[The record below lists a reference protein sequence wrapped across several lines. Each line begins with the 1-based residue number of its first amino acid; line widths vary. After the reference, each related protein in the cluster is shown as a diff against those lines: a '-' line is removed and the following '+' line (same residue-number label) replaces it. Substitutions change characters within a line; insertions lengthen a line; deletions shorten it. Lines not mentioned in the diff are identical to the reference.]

1 MTRHPHRRGRLLAAA
16 TATVLATTL
25 AVPVAW
31 ADTAAPGPVTAPIT
45 LPAETVPASVDPG
58 QVVDVSS
65 TGVLHGSSGNSYA
78 WTDFASG
85 TTTQLA
91 LPSGTLNAR
100 YAGNGLVAFYAD
112 GAGRSLLVFHSLSDG
127 SRRTACDCYVYGA
140 FAGKALVS
148 DQGRGLALAS
158 PDGTLT
164 PVAAPAGAVFSS
176 SVWGGGDNDHMM
188 IGYVQNGVQHYLWIN
203 ADGSTSVIDAS
214 QLPGSGQ
221 FVAVGG
227 GKLVFLNAAGD
238 VRVFDAGD
246 VTAPPVS
253 VTLSLRGWF
262 RPVGVVGDNLIVVTS
277 AGASGFTVS
286 ALPLNGG
293 PGQSLGAGY
302 PVTAAPLTDPESPD
316 GKVVVAQPS
325 ASGTTLRVLTAASD
339 GSVDSTPLAD
349 FPTATWRPDALA
361 LANGELTVAYT
372 SPYTPDS
379 SRMQHTELPVD
390 AAGTTGSTTSSAPS
404 LPRGDALFSTAGGSP
419 VVVDAA
425 NGDIGAGAGSMSP
438 TGLSHLSDV
447 QVAGSTEAFSGL
459 TPAGT
464 RIIQVGTG
472 VNTHQL
478 PFKTFALSA
487 TTLWTQTAPGT
498 VTGADLINLPTTAP
512 APGTFTVADCPLSV
526 LRANGQ
532 WLYWACATADGGAG
546 VYNTVTRTSV
556 PVPWT
561 ADGDTALGDG
571 FVATVSGNTLSVT
584 DVTSGTAQT
593 RKVADLADPV
603 LGQGWTVDPYGGGI
617 VYAGSDGTVHVV
629 PSGVSPSDVVLY
641 GQTTGTRDDGTGWR
655 GTWQISRP
663 IASWTLTV
671 TSMATGRV
679 VSTVTGGPARAQF
692 TAQWDGT
699 EPGITRPSI
708 GPYTWKITARP
719 ADGRGPDA
727 TTTGTTLLPGGAP
740 AFHDF
745 QSANGL
751 PDTFGDILVRTS
763 ATTFSYKDSTGNGS
777 FIPLQDK
784 TTWPA
789 GTTMVPFGPLRD
801 RKTNDVLV
809 RMPSGDL
816 RAYSSPYNGNA
827 YTDLGTGWN
836 QFKWLGHTG
845 DVNGDGYPDL
855 LAWSASNG
863 NLYLY
868 PGNAQGRFGARVLLR
883 SGLAY
888 TRLIA
893 VGDVTGDGVGDL
905 LAYDHQGNL
914 WLMAGNGKG
923 DYAARK
929 EIFADWGRGYNAING
944 VGDVTG
950 DGKADLLER
959 DSAGNVWVNPGHGDG
974 TFGARIKAGA
984 GWQNYLNLY

>member
-16 TATVLATTL
+16 TATVLAATC

-31 ADTAAPGPVTAPIT
+31 ADTTTPGPVTAPIT
-45 LPAETVPASVDPG
+45 LPAETVPASIDPG

-65 TGVLHGSSGNSYA
+65 TGVLHGSYGNSYA

-91 LPSGTLNAR
+91 LPSGAGNAR
-100 YAGNGLVAFYAD
+100 YAGNGLVAFYAN
-112 GAGRSLLVFHSLSDG
+112 GTGGTPLVFQSLSDG

-148 DQGRGLALAS
+148 NQGRGLALAS

-164 PVAAPAGAVFSS
+164 PVAVPAGAVFST

-188 IGYVQNGVQHYLWIN
+188 MGYEQDGAPHYLWIN

-214 QLPGSGQ
+214 SLPGTGQ
-221 FVAVGG
+221 FAVGD

-253 VTLSLRGWF
+253 VTLSLPGRS
-262 RPVGVVGDNLIVVTS
+262 RPVGVVGDNLIVATS
-277 AGASGFTVS
+277 GGAPGFTLS

-293 PGQSLGAGY
+293 PGQSLGTGY
-302 PVTAAPLTDPESPD
+302 LAAAAPLTDPESPD

-325 ASGTTLRVLTAASD
+325 ASGTTLRVLTAATD
-339 GSVDSTPLAD
+339 GSVDSTALAD

-361 LANGELTVAYT
+361 LANGELTTAYT
-372 SPYTPDS
+372 SPYTPDR

-390 AAGTTGSTTSSAPS
+390 AAGTTGSTTSLAAS
-404 LPRGDALFSTAGGSP
+404 LPQGDALFASANGSP
-419 VVVDAA
+419 VVVNAA
-425 NGDIGAGAGSMSP
+425 NGDIGAGAGSMTP

-459 TPAGT
+459 TSAGT
-464 RIIQVGTG
+464 RVIQVGTG
-472 VNTHQL
+472 VDTDQL

-498 VTGADLINLPTTAP
+498 VTGVNLNTSPSTAP
-512 APGTFTVADCPLSV
+512 APGTFHVADCPLSV
-526 LRANGQ
+526 LRANGP
-532 WLYWACATADGGAG
+532 WIYWACATADGGAG

-571 FVATVSGNTLSVT
+571 FVATASGSTLSVT

-593 RKVADLADPV
+593 RKVADLVDPV

-617 VYAGSDGTVHVV
+617 AYSGSDGTVHVV
-629 PSGVSPSDVVLY
+629 PSGVSPSDVALY
-641 GQTTGTRDDGTGWR
+641 GQTTTGVRSAGTAWQ
-655 GTWQISRP
+655 GTWQVTRP

-671 TSMATGRV
+671 TSVATGRV

-708 GPYTWKITARP
+708 GPYTWRITAQP

-751 PDTFGDILVRTS
+751 QDTFGDIVVRTS
-763 ATTFSYKDSTGNGS
+763 ATTFSFKDSTGNGS

-784 TTWPA
+784 STWPA
-789 GTTMVPFGPLRD
+789 GTTVVPFGPLRD
-801 RKTNDVLV
+801 RNTNDMLV
-809 RMPSGDL
+809 RTPSGDL
-816 RAYSSPYNGNA
+816 RVYSALYNGNA

-836 QFKWLGHTG
+836 QFKWLGYTG

-868 PGNAQGRFGARVLLR
+868 PGTAQGRFGARVLLR
-883 SGLAY
+883 NGLAY
-888 TRLIA
+888 TKLIA

-905 LAYDHQGNL
+905 LAYDHLGNL
-914 WLMAGNGKG
+914 WLMTGNGKG

-929 EIFADWGRGYNAING
+929 EVFADWGQAYNTIIG

-959 DSAGNVWVNPGHGDG
+959 DSAGNVWVNPGRGNG

>member
-1 MTRHPHRRGRLLAAA
+1 MAQHPHRRGRLLAAA
-16 TATVLATTL
+16 IATVLAATF
-25 AVPVAW
+25 AGPVAW

-58 QVVDVSS
+58 QVAGVSS
-65 TGVLHGSSGNSYA
+65 SGVLHGSYGNSYA

-91 LPSGTLNAR
+91 FPAGTRDAR
-100 YAGNGLVAFYAD
+100 YAGNGLVAFYAN
-112 GAGRSLLVFHSLSDG
+112 GASGTPLVFESLSDG
-127 SRRTACDCYVYGA
+127 SRQTACDCYVYGA

-148 DQGRGLALAS
+148 NHGRGLALAS

-164 PVAAPAGAVFSS
+164 PVAAPTGAVFSS
-176 SVWGGGDNDHMM
+176 SVWGGGDNDHML
-188 IGYVQNGVQHYLWIN
+188 IGYEQNGAQYYLWIN
-203 ADGSTSVIDAS
+203 ADGSNSVIDAS
-214 QLPGSGQ
+214 SLPGTGQ
-221 FVAVGG
+221 FAVGD

-238 VRVFDAGD
+238 VRVFDASD
-246 VTAPPVS
+246 VTASPVS
-253 VTLSLRGWF
+253 VTLSLPGPS

-277 AGASGFTVS
+277 AGGSGFTLS

-293 PGQSLGAGY
+293 PGQSLGTGY
-302 PVTAAPLTDPESPD
+302 PATVPPTDQESPD
-316 GKVVVAQPS
+316 GKVVVAQTS
-325 ASGTTLRVLTAASD
+325 ASGTTMHVLTAASD
-339 GSVDSTPLAD
+339 GSVASTAIAD
-349 FPTATWRPDALA
+349 FPVTTWRPDALA
-361 LANGELTVAYT
+361 LANGELDAAYT
-372 SPYTPDS
+372 SPYTPGS
-379 SRMQHTELPVD
+379 SRMEHTELPVD
-390 AAGTTGSTTSSAPS
+390 AAGTTGATTSLTA
-404 LPRGDALFSTAGGSP
+404 LPQGDALFASVDGSP
-419 VVVDAA
+419 VEVDTA
-425 NGDIGAGAGSMSP
+425 NGDIISGAGSKFS
-438 TGLSHLSDV
+438 TGLSDLRDV

-472 VNTHQL
+472 VEAEER
-478 PFKTFALSA
+478 PFSTFALSA

-498 VTGADLINLPTTAP
+498 VTGVNLNTSPSTAP

-526 LRANGQ
+526 LRANGP

-571 FVATVSGNTLSVT
+571 FVATASGSTLSVT

-593 RKVADLADPV
+593 RKVADLTDPV
-603 LGQGWTVDPYGGGI
+603 LGQSWTVDPYGGGI
-617 VYAGSDGTVHVV
+617 AYAGSDGTVHVV
-629 PSGVSPSDVVLY
+629 PSGVSPSDVALY
-641 GQTTGTRDDGTGWR
+641 GQTTGVRSDGTGWR
-655 GTWQISRP
+655 GTWQVSRP

-671 TSMATGRV
+671 TSLATGRV
-679 VSTVTGGPARAQF
+679 VSTVAGGPARAQF

-727 TTTGTTLLPGGAP
+727 TATGTTLLPGGAP

-777 FIPLQDK
+777 FIPLKDK
-784 TTWPA
+784 STWPA
-789 GTTMVPFGPLRD
+789 GTTVVPFGPLRD

-809 RMPSGDL
+809 RTPSGDL
-816 RAYSSPYNGNA
+816 RVYSTLSNGSA

-836 QFKWLGHTG
+836 QFKWLGYAG
-845 DVNGDGYPDL
+845 DGNGDGYPDL

-868 PGNAQGRFGARVLLR
+868 PGNAQGRFGARTLLR
-883 SGLAY
+883 TGLAY
-888 TRLIA
+888 SKLIA

-905 LAYDHQGNL
+905 LAYDSKRNL
-914 WLMAGNGKG
+914 WLMAGNGKSN
-923 DYAARK
+923 YAARK
-929 EIFADWGRGYNAING
+929 EVFADWGQAYNTITG

-959 DSAGNVWVNPGHGDG
+959 DSAGNIWVNPGRGNG
-974 TFGARIKAGA
+974 TFGARIKVGA
-984 GWQNYLNLY
+984 GWQNYQNLY